1 MNYFERELT
10 DEALIDESLKGLIK
24 DCKKLLTKSDDKDII
39 RLHESTLGV
48 EELCALNR
56 AYLEGNITMG
66 KYVNEYEKKVAD
78 KFKTK
83 YCISSNSG
91 SSANL
96 LAIEALVQS
105 GRLQEGNKV
114 IVPKLAWSTSVFP
127 LVQNGLIPVFVD
139 ISLEDFNLCL
149 KDVESIVKE
158 QDIQAVMLI
167 HTYGNPC
174 DMDKVQEICDTNNLI
189 LIEDTCES
197 MGATWKG
204 MPVGSFGVAGTF
216 SSYYSHHICTFE
228 GGLTVTND
236 KEIEELMKSIRSH
249 GWIRGL
255 TNIDKDRL
263 NHKGYD
269 LEFTFINTGYN
280 LRLSDPQAAMGI
292 EQVKKLDKFVE
303 RRRAAALSYKQII
316 KKDSYLSKAI
326 RVQQENRDSKSSWFG
341 FPILIN
347 NMNKEKIKKLREKLK
362 GHGIETRP
370 FLAGNF
376 AAQPVNM
383 KYDHIMSESNKIEII
398 DQGAL
403 AVPCHQGI
411 TTEETNR
418 ICYYLKR
425 LLIDE

>member
-1 MNYFERELT
+1 M
-10 DEALIDESLKGLIK
+10 
-24 DCKKLLTKSDDKDII
+24 
-39 RLHESTLGV
+39 
-48 EELCALNR
+48 
-56 AYLEGNITMG
+56 
-66 KYVNEYEKKVAD
+66 
-78 KFKTK
+78 
-83 YCISSNSG
+83 
-91 SSANL
+91 
-96 LAIEALVQS
+96 
-105 GRLQEGNKV
+105 
-114 IVPKLAWSTSVFP
+114 
-127 LVQNGLIPVFVD
+127 
-139 ISLEDFNLCL
+139 
-149 KDVESIVKE
+149 KE

-263 NHKGYD
+263 SLYD

-303 RRRAAALSYKQII
+303 QRRAAALSYKQII

>member
-1 MNYFERELT
+1 MNYFEREKT
-10 DEALIDESLKGLIK
+10 DEALINESI
-24 DCKKLLTKSDDKDII
+24 KKLVSNCGEILEKTKAGDYI

-48 EELCALNR
+48 EELQALNK

-66 KYVNEYEKKVAD
+66 KYVSQYEIKVAE
-78 KFKTK
+78 KFQSQ
-83 YCISSNSG
+83 YCVSSNSG

-96 LAIEALVQS
+96 LAIEALVQC
-105 GRLQEGNKV
+105 GRLQKGDKV
-114 IVPKLAWSTSVFP
+114 IVPKLAWSTTVFP

-139 ISLEDFNLCL
+139 ISLVDFNLCL
-149 KDVESIVKE
+149 KDVTKMVLEHKVKALM
-158 QDIQAVMLI
+158 II

-174 DMDKVQEICDTNNLI
+174 DMDKIQEICDNNKLI

-197 MGATWKG
+197 MGAYWKDK
-204 MPVGSFGVAGTF
+204 PVGSFGVAGTF

-228 GGLTVTND
+228 GGLTISND
-236 KEIEELMKSIRSH
+236 KELVEMMKSIRSH

-255 TNIDKDRL
+255 TDIDIDSL
-263 NHKGYD
+263 IQKGFD

-292 EQVKKLDKFVE
+292 EQIKKLDKFIE
-303 RRRAAALSYKQII
+303 KRRAAARSYGELIN
-316 KKDSYLSKAI
+316 KDNFLAKNI
-326 RVQQENRDSKSSWFG
+326 RIQQEHQNSKSSWFG

-347 NMNKEKIKKLREKLK
+347 NMEKRKIKRLRDRLK
-362 GHGIETRP
+362 EYGIETRP

-376 AAQPVNM
+376 ATQPVNM
-383 KYDHIMSESNKIEII
+383 KYDHIMSGSNMIEII
-398 DQGAL
+398 DQGSL

-411 TTEETNR
+411 SEEDTTR

-425 LLIDE
+425 VLMGE